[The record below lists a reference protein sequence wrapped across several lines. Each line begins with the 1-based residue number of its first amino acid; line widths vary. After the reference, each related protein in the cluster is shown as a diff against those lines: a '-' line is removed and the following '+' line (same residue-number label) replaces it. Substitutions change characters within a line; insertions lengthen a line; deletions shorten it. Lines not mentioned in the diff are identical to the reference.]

1 MVVSGASL
9 YAGAALAVGLF
20 EQFPPAI
27 VAWMRMSAAAVILV
41 VLLRPKLSEF
51 ISTSGRLAGL
61 FGLVTLGMNMVFY
74 EAIARLPM
82 GTAVSIEFLGPIAVA
97 ALGSRSGRDWLALI
111 LAATGVLTLSGAQWS
126 SSASGVLFALGAAVL
141 WAFYIVLGDKVS
153 RDAVAPEPVTGG
165 LSAEEDFQLSGQLA
179 EQPAQQSSKRTGLAV
194 GFGWAAVLSAP
205 LVGLGL
211 YVAEQAGVASIN
223 TTMAPMLIVGLAIG
237 LGTLSAVI
245 PYSLDQVVL
254 RMAGPAYFALLL
266 ALLPL
271 VAAIAGVIVLGQML
285 TTVEVVGIAAV
296 VAAVAVRKPGESAAA
311 GPEDGE
317 KSNAGDRAQS

>member
-1 MVVSGASL
+1 MVASGASL

-41 VLLRPKLSEF
+41 VLLHPKLSEF

-82 GTAVSIEFLGPIAVA
+82 GTAVAIEFLGPIAVA

-153 RDAVAPEPVTGG
+153 RGDVAPEPVNGG
-165 LSAEEDFQLSGQLA
+165 LSVEEDLISD
-179 EQPAQQSSKRTGLAV
+179 QPTQRTSKRTGLAV

-223 TTMAPMLIVGLAIG
+223 TTMAPMIIVGLAIG

-271 VAAIAGVIVLGQML
+271 VAAVAGAVVLGQML
-285 TTVEVVGIAAV
+285 TVVEVAGIAAV

-311 GPEDGE
+311 DPADGGKVMTGTE
-317 KSNAGDRAQS
+317 RRANGG